1 MSHRTDTLENNVIPG
16 TITIVPGATVDLGDG
31 SIEVAGS
38 VYTDII
44 SSNTVNNGINIEQNI
59 HKNGVLTITGT
70 TDASSSTTGSLI
82 VSGGIGLSKK
92 LTINT
97 STQDY
102 SLTGN
107 NDIFYLQGLKAATNA
122 AYSFFNSTGDNSIDT
137 LIKIYGKGTPLSL
150 TNTESLYL
158 GTTSGTDYV
167 IKTLFTG
174 TGTARS
180 LILSTAGNLNQIVLQ
195 TDNTVSL
202 SGTTASTSNTTGTL
216 KLVGGIGISNTTDA
230 VSSTNG
236 GTFTS
241 AGGGAFAK
249 SVYIGGLTTALAGLT
264 STVGTTTLGTTNV
277 SGVLASSNTT
287 ASTSNTTGAVTLAG
301 GIGIS
306 NTTDAVSSTNG
317 GTFTSAGGGA
327 FAKSVYIGGL
337 TTALAGLTSTVG
349 TTTLGT
355 TNVSGILASSNTT
368 ASTSNT
374 TGAVTLAGGI
384 GISNTTDAVSSTNG
398 GTFTSAGGGAFA
410 KSVYIGINTNVAGQ
424 YIGVGRMI
432 TTTGT
437 ASHRYFSAAGGAVR
451 ASFSLRNTIVTDGGQ
466 DFGISRWNDATVEIL
481 SLDIKR
487 LTGDVSIYSTSA
499 STSNSTGSLII
510 SGGLGISNTTDAV
523 SSTNG
528 GTFTSA
534 GGGAF
539 AKYVFIGG
547 LTTLL
552 AGLTSTAGTTTLG
565 TTNVSGILAS
575 SNTTASTSNTTG
587 AVTLAGGIGISN
599 TTDAVSST
607 NGGTFTSAGGGAFA
621 KSVYIGGL
629 TTLLAGLTST
639 AGTTTLGTT
648 NVSGIL
654 ASSNTTASTSNTT
667 GAVTLS
673 GGIGISNT
681 TNAVSSTN
689 GGTFTSAGGGAFAK
703 ALFIGG
709 LTTALAGLTSTAGT
723 TTLGTTNVS
732 GILASSNTTAS
743 TSNTTGAVTLAG
755 GIGINN
761 TTDAVSSTNGGT
773 FTSAGGGAFAKS
785 VFIGTQL
792 ITGGPYSGPPQQTT
806 GAFFNVNGTTFTDNT
821 TAASGTAIRWQSIRI
836 SAPTLAASNLNVT
849 TTDAITVHIE
859 GPPVAGSNQT
869 FTNSY
874 ALKVKSGIVR
884 IDDTTDASAS
894 NAGSIQT
901 AGGIAVGK
909 SINMWRITAPSAPTA
924 GITLYIDTAD
934 LLLKSKN
941 TSGTVSTY
949 QPCFF
954 NGDINSHDGTNN
966 VRFPIGTNGNVLTVN
981 TGMSCS
987 MEWVVPF
994 GAEYQYHNDY
1004 TSSSTT
1010 SNTYQTK
1017 NTLTTTSLIGGTYQI
1032 HIAAKIETSA
1042 LLGATGGSRWRI
1054 DTNSQTT
1061 VVNNLANNN
1070 VDVMFTDAKA
1080 WPFTAGVHTIDIQ
1093 WNSSSALTTITIS
1106 ETKITLFRVGN

>member
-539 AKYVFIGG
+539 AKSVFIGG
-547 LTTLL
+547 LTTL
-552 AGLTSTAGTTTLG
+552 
-565 TTNVSGILAS
+565 
-575 SNTTASTSNTTG
+575 
-587 AVTLAGGIGISN
+587 
-599 TTDAVSST
+599 
-607 NGGTFTSAGGGAFA
+607 
-621 KSVYIGGL
+621 
-629 TTLLAGLTST
+629 
-639 AGTTTLGTT
+639 
-648 NVSGIL
+648 
-654 ASSNTTASTSNTT
+654 
-667 GAVTLS
+667 
-673 GGIGISNT
+673 
-681 TNAVSSTN
+681 
-689 GGTFTSAGGGAFAK
+689 
-703 ALFIGG
+703 
-709 LTTALAGLTSTAGT
+709 LAGLTSTAGT